1 MIKEELGKQGI
12 KGRDKEIVLAFKRRL
27 TDDIRAVVAKLIVF
41 GSRARGDATEESD
54 LDLIVLV
61 TTKMPDIE
69 RALDDIAYRVMWE
82 YDFKP
87 MIALK
92 VFTETEFNGAVARGF
107 SFYKQVLN
115 EGVLV

>member
-1 MIKEELGKQGI
+1 MLKGELEKQAI
-12 KGRDKEIVLAFKRRL
+12 KGRDKEIILAFKRRL
-27 TDDIRAVVAKLIVF
+27 TDYVRAFVAKLIVF
-41 GSRARGDATEESD
+41 GSRARGEASEDSD

-61 TTKMPDIE
+61 TAKTPGIE

-92 VFTETEFNGAVARGF
+92 VFTESEFNDASARGF
-107 SFYKQVLN
+107 SFYQHVLK
-115 EGVLV
+115 EGILV